1 MKSINKLILLILC
14 LALILTIPGC
24 AQVLEKVE
32 TMKPEVREVVL
43 QWGEVTAETTE
54 VLGTIRAYNP
64 NSFSIPV
71 EKITCGITLD
81 GIKMADAETGNLSIA
96 KSSEFPIN
104 ISAKIDN
111 KKIPAF
117 WTEHIRQNEK
127 SEAIID
133 IGAIFDLKVTKFTFP
148 FQLKRPIETD
158 LLAQLNKIGPTTIE
172 KKLTVPFMG
181 QEQSIFKITLDSVSG
196 EWGNVSSDNTD
207 LNLSATIQNEN
218 SYPLPV
224 PKLVYDIKINGIPLA
239 VGESDANYIL
249 EPNATNDINTTI
261 NLNTGLMDQW
271 FVTHIQQGEKS
282 VLDIEVSLIFEL
294 PEDVEQLLEQD
305 TLIIPVWESSQEF
318 ETNILGTK

>member
-32 TMKPEVREVVL
+32 TMKPEVREVTF
-43 QWGEVTAETTE
+43 QWGEVTAATTE
-54 VLGTIRAYNP
+54 IIGSILVYNP

-71 EKITCGITLD
+71 EQITCGVTLD
-81 GIKMADAETGNLSIA
+81 GIKIGEAETSDLSIT
-96 KSSEFPIN
+96 KNSEFPIN

-111 KKIPAF
+111 NKIPAF
-117 WTEHIRQNEK
+117 WTEHIRQDEK

-133 IGAIFDLKVTKFTFP
+133 IGVTFDLKVTQFTFP
-148 FQLKRPIETD
+148 FKLTRPIETD
-158 LLAQLNKIGPTTIE
+158 LLVQLDKIGPTTIE
-172 KKLTVPFMG
+172 KNVNIPLV
-181 QEQSIFKITLDSVSG
+181 EQKESIFKIILASVSG
-196 EWGNVSSDNTD
+196 EWGNTSSDITE
-207 LNLSATIQNEN
+207 LNLSASVTNEN
-218 SYPLPV
+218 IYPLPV
-224 PKLVYDIKINGIPLA
+224 SKLVYDIKINDIALA
-239 VGESDANYIL
+239 SGESDANYIL

-271 FVTHIQQGEKS
+271 FVTHIRQGEKS

-294 PEDVEQLLEQD
+294 PEDVKQLLEQD